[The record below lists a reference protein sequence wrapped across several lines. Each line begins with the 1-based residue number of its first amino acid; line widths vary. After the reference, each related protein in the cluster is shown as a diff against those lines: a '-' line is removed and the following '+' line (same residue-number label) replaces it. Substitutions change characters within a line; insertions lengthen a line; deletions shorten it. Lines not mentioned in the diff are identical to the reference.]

1 MNIKEG
7 LSILKTEQAYFA
19 YFDLSHTGSGQEIT
33 IANLIMGISVL
44 HLLYDLNEKMR
55 VCSTI

>member
-7 LSILKTEQAYFA
+7 LSILKTEQA